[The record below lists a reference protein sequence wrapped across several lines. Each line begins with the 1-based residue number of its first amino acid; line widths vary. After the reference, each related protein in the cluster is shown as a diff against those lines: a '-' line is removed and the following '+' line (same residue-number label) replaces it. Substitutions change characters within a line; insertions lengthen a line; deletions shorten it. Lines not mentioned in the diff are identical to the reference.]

1 MKAISEFYVHVHMGV
16 IAHDLSLP
24 AALELSFGRCLCRRS
39 LMQVNMD
46 ASCVLCTSAMSI
58 AAVFTEK
65 KPSARCSFP
74 GANMM
79 AIIVKV
85 AAGKRPC
92 LEPISDD
99 WPGECQQMVDLM
111 KRCWD
116 QDPRQRPSFTG
127 AAADCDM
134 D

>member
-1 MKAISEFYVHVHMGV
+1 MQKKPYAGKYEPFLH
-16 IAHDLSLP
+16 
-24 AALELSFGRCLCRRS
+24 ALHLVFI
-39 LMQVNMD
+39 
-46 ASCVLCTSAMSI
+46 TT
-58 AAVFTEK
+58 VFTEK
-65 KPSARCSFP
+65 ELTACCSFS

-92 LEPISDD
+92 LEPISND

-116 QDPRQRPSFTG
+116 QDPKQRPSFTG
-127 AAADCDM
+127 VVADCDPAKGHLHGLTSRG
-134 D
+134 

>member
-1 MKAISEFYVHVHMGV
+1 
-16 IAHDLSLP
+16 
-24 AALELSFGRCLCRRS
+24 
-39 LMQVNMD
+39 MQKKPY
-46 ASCVLCTSAMSI
+46 AGKYESTSYVLCTYEMFITATFMEKSPAHT
-58 AAVFTEK
+58 AVTL
-65 KPSARCSFP
+65 S

-92 LEPISDD
+92 LEPTRDD

-116 QDPRQRPSFTG
+116 QDPKQRPSFTG
-127 AAADCDM
+127 AVPKRGTD
-134 D
+134 

>member
-1 MKAISEFYVHVHMGV
+1 MFVYNENSVEM
-16 IAHDLSLP
+16 IAHNLI

-39 LMQVNMD
+39 LMQVNMRLN
-46 ASCVLCTSAMSI
+46 ALLTCSALIRSLLQPRPQRKTPAY
-58 AAVFTEK
+58 AAVTL
-65 KPSARCSFP
+65 S

-116 QDPRQRPSFTG
+116 QDPKQRPSFTG
-127 AAADCDM
+127 VVAKQGTG
-134 D
+134 

>member
-1 MKAISEFYVHVHMGV
+1 MFITAI
-16 IAHDLSLP
+16 L
-24 AALELSFGRCLCRRS
+24 
-39 LMQVNMD
+39 
-46 ASCVLCTSAMSI
+46 
-58 AAVFTEK
+58 TEK
-65 KPSARCSFP
+65 KPSECCSFP

-79 AIIVKV
+79 AVIVRV

-92 LEPISDD
+92 LEPVSDD

-116 QDPRQRPSFTG
+116 QDPKQRPSFTG
-127 AAADCDM
+127 VVSDRNM

>member
-1 MKAISEFYVHVHMGV
+1 MFIKV
-16 IAHDLSLP
+16 
-24 AALELSFGRCLCRRS
+24 
-39 LMQVNMD
+39 
-46 ASCVLCTSAMSI
+46 T
-58 AAVFTEK
+58 FTEI
-65 KPSARCSFP
+65 KPSAHCFFS

-116 QDPRQRPSFTG
+116 QDPKQRPSFTG
-127 AAADCDM
+127 VVADCDM